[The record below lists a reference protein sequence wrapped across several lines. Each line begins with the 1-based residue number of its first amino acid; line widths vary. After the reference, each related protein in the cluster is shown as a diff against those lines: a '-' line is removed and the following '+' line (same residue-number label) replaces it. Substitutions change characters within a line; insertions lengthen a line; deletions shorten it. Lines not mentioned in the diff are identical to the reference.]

1 MRKKL
6 VVLTGAGMSAES
18 GLKTFRD
25 GDGLWNNY
33 RIEDVCTDE
42 AWERDPVLVN
52 NFYNMRRHELDTVK
66 PNGGHIGLAKLEE
79 IFDVRIVT
87 QNVDDLHEKAGST
100 NVLHLHGELRKV
112 RSSKNPSLIYP
123 LDGLDVKPGEL
134 CSDGSLLRP
143 HIVFFGEDVPDFN
156 TATDIVKEADILV
169 IIGTSLNVY
178 PAAYLY
184 NYAKAETPIFLID
197 PIIPDA
203 AKNSKIFTIQKGASD
218 GVNELQKILTDYM

>member
-1 MRKKL
+1 MKKRL

-33 RIEDVCTDE
+33 KIEDVCTDE
-42 AWERDPVLVN
+42 AWERNPILVN
-52 NFYNMRRHELDTVK
+52 EFYNMRRKELDSVK
-66 PNGGHIGLAKLEE
+66 PNNGHIGLAELEE
-79 IFDVRIVT
+79 LFDVRIVT
-87 QNVDDLHEKAGST
+87 QNVDDLHERAGSK

-112 RSSKNPSLIYP
+112 RSSKNPNLIYT
-123 LDGLDVKPGEL
+123 LEGTEVKPNER

-143 HIVFFGEDVPDFN
+143 HIVFFGEDVPNFA
-156 TATDIVKEADILV
+156 TAADIVKEADILV

-184 NYAKAETPIFLID
+184 NYAPAQTPIFLID
-197 PIIPDA
+197 PVIPEA
-203 AKNSKIFTIQKGASD
+203 AKMGNIRTIQMCATD
-218 GVNELQKILTDYM
+218 GVEELKKLLADMR